1 MEKICSKEKKAS
13 IAVYV
18 PAESDFVLK
27 NSLVTAW
34 PGDAGES
41 VLEGCFPAQ
50 SVWAE
55 VGKRLI
61 RKRSAVLGMLL
72 IVLLCL
78 MAVFGPEMNR
88 YTYSEQNLNRKNLA
102 PEVQIL
108 EKTGIINEEETPEIK
123 YWFGSDGFGRDIW
136 TRTWVGTRISLM
148 IALSAAMINMVI
160 GISYG
165 MISGYFGG
173 RTDMLMQRFLEIV
186 HGIPRL
192 VVITLLLLVMRPGMM
207 TIIFAL
213 VLTEWM
219 GMSRV
224 VRAEVLR
231 VKEQEFILASRTL
244 GAGSI
249 RIMVREILPNS
260 LGPILTQVMLSV
272 PAAIFTEAF
281 LSFAG
286 LGIPAPQ
293 CSLGSLI
300 FDGFNC
306 FTLYPYQIIPP
317 TVVMVMLMLGFY
329 LTADALREVLSLKR

>member
-1 MEKICSKEKKAS
+1 ME
-13 IAVYV
+13 
-18 PAESDFVLK
+18 F
-27 NSLVTAW
+27 
-34 PGDAGES
+34 
-41 VLEGCFPAQ
+41 
-50 SVWAE
+50 
-55 VGKRLI
+55 
-61 RKRSAVLGMLL
+61 
-72 IVLLCL
+72 
-78 MAVFGPEMNR
+78 
-88 YTYSEQNLNRKNLA
+88 
-102 PEVQIL
+102 
-108 EKTGIINEEETPEIK
+108 
-123 YWFGSDGFGRDIW
+123 
-136 TRTWVGTRISLM
+136 
-148 IALSAAMINMVI
+148 
-160 GISYG
+160 
-165 MISGYFGG
+165 
-173 RTDMLMQRFLEIV
+173 V
-186 HGIPRL
+186 HGFPRL

-207 TIIFAL
+207 TIILAL

-317 TVVMVMLMLGFY
+317 AAVMVMLMLGFY

>member
-1 MEKICSKEKKAS
+1 MPVEA
-13 IAVYV
+13 
-18 PAESDFVLK
+18 DFVLK
-27 NSLVTAW
+27 NQGKAW
-34 PGDAGES
+34 PDDAGETA
-41 VLEGCFPAQ
+41 LEGYFPVQ

-55 VGKRLI
+55 VGIRLLKKRN
-61 RKRSAVLGMLL
+61 AVLGLLL
-72 IVLLCL
+72 IILLCL
-78 MAVFGPEMNR
+78 MAVFGPGMNG
-88 YTYSEQNLNRKNLA
+88 YSYSEQNVNRKNLA
-102 PEVQIL
+102 PGTPIL
-108 EKTGIINEEETPEIK
+108 ENTGITAEEKTIET

-136 TRTWVGTRISLM
+136 TRTWVGTRISLI
-148 IALSAAMINMVI
+148 IALSAAMIDMVI

-165 MISGYFGG
+165 MVSGYFGG
-173 RTDMLMQRFLEIV
+173 RTDMVMQRFLEIV

-192 VVITLLLLVMRPGMM
+192 VVITLLLLVMRPGIK
-207 TIIFAL
+207 TIILAL

-224 VRAEVLR
+224 ARAEVLR

-260 LGPILTQVMLSV
+260 LGPILTQVMFSV

-286 LGIPAPQ
+286 LGIPAPM

-306 FTLYPYQIIPP
+306 FTLYPYQMIWPAA
-317 TVVMVMLMLGFY
+317 VMVMLMLGFY
-329 LTADALREVLSLKR
+329 LTADGLREALNPKIRER